1 MTFNLANIALRWKQ
15 WGSLRALFA
24 LPVPSLPGNGEE
36 EERLRKQE
44 LLHPGVEERE
54 LLRAIAG
61 NDADAFRT
69 FYELTSSR
77 VYGYCLKM
85 GKSVQ
90 VATELLQ
97 ETYIT
102 LWQGR
107 KHLINVTYP
116 RAYLIRIA
124 SRAVYRYLSHKNNS
138 RQILELYEADQL
150 LQPEIA
156 GHVSLETKEILQM
169 IEIAVRQLP
178 PQQQE
183 VFRLN
188 KYEGLSYKEIADQ
201 LHISVST
208 VGNYLDIAMRKV
220 RASVLGG

>member
-1 MTFNLANIALRWKQ
+1 
-15 WGSLRALFA
+15 
-24 LPVPSLPGNGEE
+24 
-36 EERLRKQE
+36 
-44 LLHPGVEERE
+44 
-54 LLRAIAG
+54 
-61 NDADAFRT
+61 
-69 FYELTSSR
+69 
-77 VYGYCLKM
+77 
-85 GKSVQ
+85 VQ

-107 KHLINVTYP
+107 KHLVNVTYP